1 MTTCRPRAVCRNAA
15 RSRSITRSADRGLP
29 SQATNAAR
37 SAPPRAT
44 SEATSH
50 KVSGTNATA
59 VRRSAR
65 HAPEPRL
72 ALPSPRARAAVE
84 GVSSRDSAIS
94 ALKESPHEP
103 SCRSQNDARGHGH
116 PPGDID
122 ATELEAHDSVPE
134 KMPDTA
140 AEVQEEDECCYHEQR
155 ATNG

>member
-1 MTTCRPRAVCRNAA
+1 RGHQPQGERHQCDGRETLGAPCARTMSRAAEPA
-15 RSRSITRSADRGLP
+15 RTSGDRG
-29 SQATNAAR
+29 AGGFAR
-37 SAPPRAT
+37 L
-44 SEATSH
+44 SH
-50 KVSGTNATA
+50 F
-59 VRRSAR
+59 
-65 HAPEPRL
+65 
-72 ALPSPRARAAVE
+72 
-84 GVSSRDSAIS
+84 S